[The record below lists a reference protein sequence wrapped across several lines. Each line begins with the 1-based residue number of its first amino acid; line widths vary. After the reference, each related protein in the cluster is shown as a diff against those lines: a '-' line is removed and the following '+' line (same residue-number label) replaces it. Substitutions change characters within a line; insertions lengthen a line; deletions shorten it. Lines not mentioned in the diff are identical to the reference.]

1 VKLFT
6 EDPKH
11 IRLSRL
17 RSPITLGET
26 LAHPAIGVDV
36 KKLAAEAGVATT
48 AFEWLPPHN
57 IKGASNTRTA
67 VHFLAATISG
77 RLRSPIGKR
86 RMARSPFSQVTLE
99 RLESSEGI
107 WIRTSL

>member
-36 KKLAAEAGVATT
+36 KKLAAEAGVATALSTLLTPIAAASPLSILVLHISKDRTT
-48 AFEWLPPHN
+48 ALSQTTEPVPTHN
-57 IKGASNTRTA
+57 
-67 VHFLAATISG
+67 
-77 RLRSPIGKR
+77 
-86 RMARSPFSQVTLE
+86 
-99 RLESSEGI
+99 
-107 WIRTSL
+107 